1 MHETLRS
8 WLLERGVAESAADVT
23 LHSVLVVIVLALSAI
38 ADRVTRELLL
48 AWVKHLV
55 KTSRTKWDDV
65 LLERGAFHRIAHLAP
80 AIVTYLLAPLAL
92 YGLPQAITIV
102 QHAIIVYALIVFLAT
117 IDAFLSAALDIFES
131 YEMSRKYPAR
141 SVVQVTKIILFCLGG
156 ILAISLVFGRS
167 PLVLLSGLGAMTAVL
182 LLIFKDPIMGLVAG
196 IQLTANNMVTKGD
209 WITMQ
214 NFGADGT
221 VLEVALTTV
230 KVQNWDKT
238 IVTIP
243 AYALVSDSF
252 RNWRGMQDSG
262 GRRIK
267 RSLSI
272 DMTTVRI
279 CDDEM
284 IERFKKFAFIESY
297 IAEKVDEVK
306 QWNEEHGVADSEF
319 TINGRRLTN
328 LGTFRAYVVEYLKQ
342 HPMIHQEMTFLVRHL
357 PPDEKGI
364 PIEIY
369 VFSKD
374 QAWANYEAIQ
384 ADIFDHLIAVVPEF
398 GLRVFQFPSGHDLAS
413 LREGFAIPGDSA

>member
-1 MHETLRS
+1 
-8 WLLERGVAESAADVT
+8 
-23 LHSVLVVIVLALSAI
+23 
-38 ADRVTRELLL
+38 
-48 AWVKHLV
+48 
-55 KTSRTKWDDV
+55 
-65 LLERGAFHRIAHLAP
+65 
-80 AIVTYLLAPLAL
+80 
-92 YGLPQAITIV
+92 
-102 QHAIIVYALIVFLAT
+102 
-117 IDAFLSAALDIFES
+117 
-131 YEMSRKYPAR
+131 
-141 SVVQVTKIILFCLGG
+141 
-156 ILAISLVFGRS
+156 
-167 PLVLLSGLGAMTAVL
+167 MTAVL

-209 WITMQ
+209 WISMDRY
-214 NFGADGT
+214 GADGT

-267 RSLSI
+267 RALSI
-272 DMTTVRI
+272 DMSTVKI

-284 IERFKKFAFIESY
+284 IDRFAKFAYLEGY
-297 IAEKVDEVK
+297 IAKKAEELRK
-306 QWNEEHGVADSEF
+306 WNQENGVADSEF
-319 TINGRRLTN
+319 KINGRRMTN
-328 LGTFRAYVVEYLKQ
+328 LGTFRAYLVEYLRQ

-357 PPDEKGI
+357 PPTERGL

-398 GLRVFQFPSGHDLAS
+398 DLRVFQLPSGQDLRT
-413 LREGFAIPGDSA
+413 LREGFSSTGASA

>member
-1 MHETLRS
+1 MLEALRG
-8 WLLERGVAESAADVT
+8 WLLERGLNESAADATLRVT
-23 LHSVLVVIVLALSAI
+23 LVAIMLTLSAI
-38 ADRVTRELLL
+38 ADRVTRQLLL
-48 AWVKHLV
+48 AWVGKLV
-55 KTSRTKWDDV
+55 AHSRSKWDDV
-65 LLERGAFHRIAHLAP
+65 LLERGTFKRAAHLAP
-80 AIVTYLLAPLAL
+80 AVVTYLLLPVAL
-92 YGLPQAITIV
+92 FGMPQAITIGRHLV
-102 QHAIIVYALIVFLAT
+102 LVYALLVFLAT
-117 IDAFLSAALDIFES
+117 IDSFLSAGLDIFEG
-131 YEMSRKYPAR
+131 YDISRKYPAR
-141 SVVQVTKIILFCLGG
+141 SFVQVTKVLIFCLGA
-156 ILAISLVFGRS
+156 IMAISVVFGRS

-209 WITMQ
+209 WISMDRY
-214 NFGADGT
+214 GADGT

-267 RSLSI
+267 RALSI
-272 DMTTVRI
+272 DMSTVKI

-284 IERFKKFAFIESY
+284 IDRFAKFAYLEGY
-297 IAEKVDEVK
+297 IAKKAEELRK
-306 QWNEEHGVADSEF
+306 WNQENGVADSEF
-319 TINGRRLTN
+319 KINGRRMTN
-328 LGTFRAYVVEYLKQ
+328 LGTFRAYLVEYLRQ

-357 PPDEKGI
+357 PPTERGL

-398 GLRVFQFPSGHDLAS
+398 DLRVFQLPSGQDLRT
-413 LREGFAIPGDSA
+413 LREGFSSTGGSA